1 MSERAGNIR
10 NWGTGSPIQPIYC
23 SKFFSN
29 YSSIVLLFDQCHK
42 TSGGVERKLVIA
54 PLMMESPNAAIPGF
68 TWGAPMG
75 HYTSDD
81 ESLVSLAHIDER
93 QIKEG
98 SDSNSLIGT

>member
-1 MSERAGNIR
+1 
-10 NWGTGSPIQPIYC
+10 
-23 SKFFSN
+23 
-29 YSSIVLLFDQCHK
+29 
-42 TSGGVERKLVIA
+42 
-54 PLMMESPNAAIPGF
+54 MMESPNAAIPGF

-98 SDSNSLIGT
+98 SGLIGT